1 MNYVELIIT
10 TDIKIDRDQF
20 KTSTL
25 NTAAAIFLKIDNI
38 CKINHETVSDLQ
50 YNKSQN
56 TLNYVNS
63 KLFLVNSKIF
73 SIDIYYYSIFTLISL
88 K

>member
-25 NTAAAIFLKIDNI
+25 STATAIFLKIDNI

-63 KLFLVNSKIF
+63 KLFL
-73 SIDIYYYSIFTLISL
+73 SIRRYLALLFITTVFLR
-88 K
+88 